1 MLIPLTETY
10 LLIDYIITIIIAV
23 IFSLIIKLPLLPE
36 KPVRTSWTQ
45 SALFPT
51 PIIAI
56 GLVSICIQL
65 NITGYYNGI
74 DLAVVIGVLS
84 ALFVKYLLNDTFPKP
99 KTGDDS

>member
-1 MLIPLTETY
+1 MLIPITETY
-10 LLIDYIITIIIAV
+10 LLLDYIITIIIA
-23 IFSLIIKLPLLPE
+23 IIISLIIKLPLLPE
-36 KPVRTSWTQ
+36 KPIRQSWTQ

-51 PIIAI
+51 PIISM

-74 DLAVVIGVLS
+74 DLAIIMGILS

-99 KTGDDS
+99 KTEGDL